1 MQIDIVE
8 VYKIGGAIVG
18 IALFIIAGYKLYD
31 KLVDKLA
38 ALETRVDNLE
48 KKHDND
54 VNKIRQELQSEVKRL
69 NKENLVII
77 KALKGCLDGL
87 QQLNCNGEV
96 SEAKDMII
104 EHLNNMAH
112 SRGQDE

>member
-38 ALETRVDNLE
+38 ALETRVDSLE
-48 KKHDND
+48 KKHDEDIKNLR
-54 VNKIRQELQSEVKRL
+54 KEIQAEIKRL
-69 NKENLVII
+69 NSENRIII

-87 QQLNCNGEV
+87 EQLNCNGEV
-96 SEAKDMII
+96 SKAKEMII
-104 EHLNNMAH
+104 NHLNDTSH
-112 SRGQDE
+112 SRGNDE